1 MNRSTAIA
9 LLAAAAILTACG
21 ESASKSARD
30 NAAMDQTNAGM
41 PATVQPSNDLP
52 TAPAVPGN
60 PEAPAGPRDPSAG
73 SVTPSNDPAAYN
85 AGAGNANL
93 GPGNDGSAGT
103 MPSGTGN
110 QLNEPDAVPP
120 R

>member
-1 MNRSTAIA
+1 MNRNIMIA
-9 LLAAAAILTACG
+9 LLAAAALSACG

-30 NAAMDQTNAGM
+30 NAGIDESTAGM
-41 PATVQPSNDLP
+41 PATTAQPSTDLP

-60 PEAPAGPRDPSAG
+60 PEAAAGPGDPSAG
-73 SVTPSNDPAAYN
+73 TVTPSDDPAAYN

-93 GPGNDGSAGT
+93 GPGNNGSAGT
-103 MPSGTGN
+103 MPSGTSN
-110 QLNEPDAVPP
+110 QQNAPNPPP

>member
-1 MNRSTAIA
+1 MNRNTIIA
-9 LLAAAAILTACG
+9 LLAAAALSACG

-30 NAAMDQTNAGM
+30 NAAMDETTAGM
-41 PATVQPSNDLP
+41 PVTTAPPSTDLP

-60 PEAPAGPRDPSAG
+60 PEAAAGPGDPSAG
-73 SVTPSNDPAAYN
+73 TVTPSDDPAAYN

-103 MPSGTGN
+103 LPSGTGN
-110 QLNEPDAVPP
+110 QLNEPNPPP

>member
-1 MNRSTAIA
+1 RSTAIA
-9 LLAAAAILTACG
+9 LLATAALLSACG

-41 PATVQPSNDLP
+41 PAPVQ
-52 TAPAVPGN
+52 
-60 PEAPAGPRDPSAG
+60 
-73 SVTPSNDPAAYN
+73 PSNDPAAYN
-85 AGAGNANL
+85 SGAGNANL